1 MALLDVTEVLLDP
14 DFMDSTLVCERTVQ
28 TVGNDGMA
36 VNTPALMPF
45 AGVVTSNQGD
55 ILERIATGERIK
67 GNITIHTMFALQD
80 GSAGFTADVVQWRG
94 KRYTVSNVNDYEH
107 FGQGFVSASCDIIP
121 LAG

>member
-14 DFMDSTLVCERTVQ
+14 DFMDSTLACERTAQ
-28 TVGNDGMA
+28 TVGNDGVA
-36 VNTPALMPF
+36 VNTVTLMPF
-45 AGVVTSNQGD
+45 SGVVTSNQGD
-55 ILERIATGERIK
+55 ILERIAAGERIN
-67 GNITIHTMFALQD
+67 GNITIHTMFVLQD

-94 KRYTVSNVNDYEH
+94 NRYTVSNVNDYEH